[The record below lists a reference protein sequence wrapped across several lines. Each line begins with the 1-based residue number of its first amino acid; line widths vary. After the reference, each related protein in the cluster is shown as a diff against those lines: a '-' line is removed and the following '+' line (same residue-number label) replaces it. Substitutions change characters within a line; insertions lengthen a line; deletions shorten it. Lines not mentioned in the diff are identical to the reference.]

1 MSIRLIGRSKR
12 DILWKLFGI
21 LKDHP
26 CLIITDMITRKQA
39 WEKLNELIENQNLI
53 KHCLAV
59 EAAMHTYAEY
69 FKIPEVEHELWR
81 IAGLLHDADWE
92 KNPEKHP
99 QIIAQWLKEQQAP
112 EDLINAIEAH
122 GFEFGVEPKAIM
134 AKTIRAVDELT
145 GLIVAV
151 ALIKDRKLSNVTVE
165 SIKNKW
171 NTKAFARGVKRADIT
186 RGAQELDIPLDQHI
200 KIVLTAMQ
208 NNAEVLGL

>member
-1 MSIRLIGRSKR
+1 
-12 DILWKLFGI
+12 
-21 LKDHP
+21 
-26 CLIITDMITRKQA
+26 
-39 WEKLNELIENQNLI
+39 
-53 KHCLAV
+53 
-59 EAAMHTYAEY
+59 
-69 FKIPEVEHELWR
+69 
-81 IAGLLHDADWE
+81 
-92 KNPEKHP
+92 
-99 QIIAQWLKEQQAP
+99 
-112 EDLINAIEAH
+112 
-122 GFEFGVEPKAIM
+122 M